1 MFWLILMLFVAPHRI
16 VSTAPGIT
24 EILFALG
31 AGDQVVG
38 DTTYCNYPEAAKSKA
53 KIGGFRTPNLEAILA
68 LRPDVVFTR
77 NDHPDLARDLRRARI
92 ETVELQPDSVAGI
105 YRAIQTI
112 ADKLGAPERGR
123 VLISS
128 LDKQIHQPLPKT
140 DRRPTVL
147 FVVGHRPGTIADVT
161 VVGRGSFLDELIE
174 LAGGVNLAGDITIP
188 YPKFSLENIIHLNP
202 DVILDMG
209 HNELVAESQKEAVRQ
224 VWQKYP
230 FLKAVQREAVF
241 PISADYFITPSP
253 RIAQAVK
260 DLRKM
265 IWK

>member
-1 MFWLILMLFVAPHRI
+1 MLWLTLMLFLTPHRI

-77 NDHPDLARDLRRARI
+77 NDHPDLVRDLRYARI
-92 ETVELQPDSVAGI
+92 EAVELRPDSVAGI
-105 YRAIQTI
+105 YRAVQTI
-112 ADKLGAPERGR
+112 AEKLGVPERGR
-123 VLISS
+123 ELISS
-128 LDKQIHQPLPKT
+128 LDKQIHRPLPT
-140 DRRPTVL
+140 TNRRPTVL
-147 FVVGHRPGTIADVT
+147 FMVGRRPGIVADVT
-161 VVGRGSFLDELIE
+161 VVGHGSFLDELIE
-174 LAGGVNLAGDITIP
+174 LAGGVNLAGNITLP
-188 YPKFSLENIIHLNP
+188 YPKFSLEEIFRLNP
-202 DVILDMG
+202 DVIFDMG
-209 HNELVAESQKEAVRQ
+209 HNEVVPESQKQVVKQ

-230 FLKAVQREAVF
+230 FLRAVQRDAVY

-260 DLRKM
+260 DLREM
-265 IWK
+265 TWK